1 MRPPR
6 GPNRITRVLHI
17 LGELNPSGME
27 RMLVSGA
34 PYFKEQ
40 HCESLV
46 VGQGVFHPF
55 LGELVTAGYEVRI
68 MQSPLRSWRGQKEL
82 RNLIRSERIDAVH
95 IHTESNYLLTTVITA
110 QALRGAGTIV
120 RTIHN
125 VFKPRGLR
133 FLSRWIQALIAD
145 RLIDNLVAPSP
156 DVAINEHRFLRS
168 PKVIYNWVDDR
179 LFDIAIRRQEN
190 LTPLT
195 RDRPLVALI
204 IGNCSAIKRHELA
217 ARAVLAARHNLIHV
231 GSELNIGGEEAAILS
246 KLEAN
251 MQLQGRGAQAPD
263 SALFEADYF
272 LMSSTNE
279 GMSVALAEALV
290 AGLPCYISDAPGL
303 RWATVFPSV
312 TVIPANQK
320 DWNERLSEHTLESNQ
335 TICLPGT
342 IDFHAKRGV
351 DEYVISYRNNEREE
365 LGT

>member
-1 MRPPR
+1 
-6 GPNRITRVLHI
+6 
-17 LGELNPSGME
+17 
-27 RMLVSGA
+27 
-34 PYFKEQ
+34 
-40 HCESLV
+40 
-46 VGQGVFHPF
+46 
-55 LGELVTAGYEVRI
+55 
-68 MQSPLRSWRGQKEL
+68 
-82 RNLIRSERIDAVH
+82 
-95 IHTESNYLLTTVITA
+95 
-110 QALRGAGTIV
+110 V